1 MNRKGYKIR
10 TTSGPKNAGAIGH
23 GNVLKSL
30 VANGGIHMKKEELIS
45 LGITE
50 DVANQIY
57 AMNGRDIENAKAAK
71 DKEIQKLTTERD
83 DLQTRLTT
91 AEDTL
96 AKFGDKTPEQIQ
108 QEIQTYQKQ
117 AKDAED
123 NLAAKLTQ
131 RDQKD
136 WIKAQL
142 DEYGVKSPLARKQIT
157 AEVMHAETGL
167 KWKDGAFLGFGDY
180 MANAKKE
187 DASLYQT
194 AEEKKAAEEAAAR
207 EKDKPG
213 FTGPAGDEGGSPK
226 KYTPPKIF

>member
-1 MNRKGYKIR
+1 
-10 TTSGPKNAGAIGH
+10 
-23 GNVLKSL
+23 
-30 VANGGIHMKKEELIS
+30 MKKEELIAI
-45 LGITE
+45 GVTE
-50 DVANQIY
+50 EQATQIL
-57 AMNGRDIENAKAAK
+57 AMNGKDIEHAKSQK
-71 DKEIQKLTTERD
+71 DKDIATLTTERD
-83 DLQTRLTT
+83 SLQTRLTT
-91 AEDTL
+91 AEETL

-117 AKDAED
+117 AKDAKD
-123 NLAAKLTQ
+123 DLATQLAQ

-157 AEVMHAETGL
+157 TEVMHAETGL

-194 AEEKKAAEEAAAR
+194 AEEKKAAEEAAAK

-213 FTGPAGDEGGSPK
+213 FTGPAGDEGGSSK